1 MEINESIVLLLNIL
15 VPWSKT
21 TSSMGTVAP
30 SITASGIHVLGSTK
44 EKLAGNI
51 LVDVPE
57 TWRTI
62 L

>member
-1 MEINESIVLLLNIL
+1 
-15 VPWSKT
+15 
-21 TSSMGTVAP
+21 MGTVAP
-30 SITASGIHVLGSTK
+30 SITVAGIHVLGSTK

-51 LVDVPE
+51 LVDIPE